1 MHVMMYFFFMKT
13 FVFPRVN
20 CLDFFVSVVFYIV
33 MTNFFHALTGLTD
46 AYQHL
51 FCGSFPPVI
60 LCPPRQHMSW

>member
-46 AYQHL
+46 AYQHYSVEAFHL
-51 FCGSFPPVI
+51 
-60 LCPPRQHMSW
+60 